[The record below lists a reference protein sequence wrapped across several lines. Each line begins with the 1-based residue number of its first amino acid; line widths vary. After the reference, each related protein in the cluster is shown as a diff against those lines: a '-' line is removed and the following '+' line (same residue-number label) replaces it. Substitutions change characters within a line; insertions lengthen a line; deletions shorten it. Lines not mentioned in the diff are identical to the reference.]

1 MPLYAY
7 KGFEAS
13 TGANVKGRIDAD
25 SERTARQILR
35 QKNKIIVAEIKEEAA
50 KTAANANK
58 KASAFSFLE
67 PKVALDELAIMV
79 RQFATLQGAHVP
91 LDETLK
97 ALVNQVENDTLRNVL
112 SRVKDSV
119 SEGKSLADSC
129 AAYPK
134 VFNRLFINMVKAG
147 ESSGNLATVL
157 ERLAGFLEYQVE
169 VKGQIMGALLY
180 PAVMILASLGVVVFL
195 LVVIVPKLTKVF
207 TSLRVEIPWYTEALI
222 GFSGFLQQYW
232 YVPIALAGAA
242 IFFFNKWI
250 STDQGRTK
258 FDKLMITAPVIG
270 PVFMMLA
277 VSRFTKTL
285 STLLSSGVPIIPALD
300 ITKNV
305 VNNRVLM
312 AVIEQAKIE
321 VQEGN
326 SLASCIS
333 KSGVFPGLVTH
344 MIATGEKTGEL
355 VSMLGHVAK
364 AYDAEVE
371 RKISKMISLIEPLM
385 MVFLMIIAVGVIVA
399 MVLPMMNIMKQ
410 VK

>member
-7 KGFEAS
+7 KGYQAA

-35 QKNKIIVAEIKEEAA
+35 QKNKIIVAEIKEETA

-58 KASAFSFLE
+58 KAAFSFLE
-67 PKVALDELAIMV
+67 PKVALDELAVMV

-119 SEGKSLADSC
+119 SEGKSLAESC

-157 ERLAGFLEYQVE
+157 ERLADFLEYQVQ
-169 VKGQIMGALLY
+169 VKGQIVGALLY
-180 PAVMILASLGVVVFL
+180 PAVMIFASLGVVVFL

-207 TSLRVEIPWYTEALI
+207 TSLRVEIPWYTKALI

-232 YVPIALAGAA
+232 YVPIILVVAA
-242 IFFFNKWI
+242 IFFFNKWV
-250 STDQGRTK
+250 STDEGRTK
-258 FDKLMITAPVIG
+258 FDKYLITAPIIG

-312 AVIEQAKIE
+312 AIIEQAKIE